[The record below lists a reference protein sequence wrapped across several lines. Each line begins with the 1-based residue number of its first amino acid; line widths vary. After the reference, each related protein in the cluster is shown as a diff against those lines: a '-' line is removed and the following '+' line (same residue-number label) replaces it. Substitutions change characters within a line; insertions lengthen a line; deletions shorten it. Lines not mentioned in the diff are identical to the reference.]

1 MAYKKIGF
9 DAGLMSLRGT
19 HIAIF
24 DYALQNQKLLGN
36 ESVVF
41 YDRRSEQIQP
51 SVFEK
56 FQKEFYLTP
65 YDHFSE
71 LNSIADSGLIDAM
84 YLIKSGERDQYLLP
98 GIPNLIH
105 AVFPQKVNE
114 MHGDIYAY
122 VSKWLSEE
130 CSNGKIP
137 FVPHIIDLPVQGS
150 SQRADLG
157 ISEDAVVFGCYGGS
171 DSFNLDFVKKVIA
184 EVVAKNSQIYFLFM
198 NIDRFIDHPQ
208 AIFLP
213 GNSDPVFKSSFIN
226 TCDAMI
232 HARGIGESFGLAC
245 GEFSMHNKPVI
256 TYALSPQR
264 NHIDVLGSKA
274 ILYKGPK
281 ELSEILLNFD
291 KAASQKQN
299 WDCYSRDFSPSA
311 VMKKFQSVFLS
322 DEAMKRAEINI
333 SSLDKAAIQGKRF
346 RKKLRS
352 LSRKLYL

>member
-24 DYALQNQKLLGN
+24 DYALQNQKILGN
-36 ESVVF
+36 ESIIF
-41 YDRRSEQIQP
+41 YDRRSELVQP
-51 SVFEK
+51 SVFQK
-56 FQKEFYLTP
+56 FQKEFNLIP
-65 YDHFSE
+65 YDQFSE
-71 LNSIADSGLIDAM
+71 LNSIADRGIIDAM
-84 YLIKSGERDQYLLP
+84 YLIKSGERDDYMLP
-98 GIPNLIH
+98 GVPNLIH
-105 AVFPQKVNE
+105 AVFPQKIEE

-122 VSKWLSEE
+122 VSKWLSDE

-137 FVPHIIDLPVQGS
+137 FVPHIIDLPVQTGS
-150 SQRADLG
+150 QKLTLG
-157 ISEDAVVFGCYGGS
+157 IPESAVVFGCYGGS

-184 EVVAKNSQIYFLFM
+184 QLVAKNPQIYFLFM

-208 AIFLP
+208 VIFLP
-213 GNSDPVFKSSFIN
+213 GNSDSVFKSSFIN

-281 ELSEILLNFD
+281 DLSEIFLSFD

-299 WDCYSRDFSPSA
+299 WDCYSQDFSPAA

-322 DEAMKRAEINI
+322 DAAIKKAEVKI
-333 SSLDKAAIQGKRF
+333 SALDGLLIQGKRF

>member
-1 MAYKKIGF
+1 MTYKKIGF

-24 DYALQNQKLLGN
+24 DYALQNQKILGN
-36 ESVVF
+36 ESIIF
-41 YDRRSEQIQP
+41 YDRRSELVQP
-51 SVFEK
+51 SVFQK
-56 FQKEFYLTP
+56 FQKEFNLIP
-65 YDHFSE
+65 YDQFSE
-71 LNSIADSGLIDAM
+71 LNPIADRGIIDAM
-84 YLIKSGERDQYLLP
+84 YLIKSGERDDYMLA
-98 GIPNLIH
+98 GVPNLIH
-105 AVFPQKVNE
+105 AVFPQKIEE

-122 VSKWLSEE
+122 VSKWLSDE

-137 FVPHIIDLPVQGS
+137 FVPHIIDLSVQTG
-150 SQRADLG
+150 SQRLNLG
-157 ISEDAVVFGCYGGS
+157 IPESAVVFGCYGGS

-184 EVVAKNSQIYFLFM
+184 ELVVKNSQIYFLFM

-208 AIFLP
+208 VIFLP
-213 GNSDPVFKSSFIN
+213 GNSDSVFKSSFIN

-264 NHIDVLGSKA
+264 NHIDVLGSKV

-281 ELSEILLNFD
+281 DLTEVFLNFD
-291 KAASQKQN
+291 KAKAQQEN
-299 WDCYSRDFSPSA
+299 WDCYSQDFSPAA

-322 DEAMKRAEINI
+322 DDAIKRAEIKI
-333 SSLDKAAIQGKRF
+333 GDLDRAVIQGKRF